1 MRLMATRRLEEGAV
15 LGRDVFDGRSS
26 AIPLLRKGVKLTE
39 RHRDALLGVGV
50 HAVYIEDALGEGIQ
64 ATQAVD
70 PDTRRRATVAVSRAF
85 DTCKESLSNGT
96 GVPEAVI
103 GDLSKV
109 AEMIARDIEETADMA
124 VALDDL
130 AAADGYTLQHSID
143 VAAVGMLISHKL
155 FRERGWL
162 DHLGRRTYERRDRR
176 LARLGLGLLLHDIGK
191 LIIPIDIL
199 NKPGK
204 LDEGEW
210 ELMRAHPRAGVEM
223 LRSDVIS
230 PLVKVVVRSHHER
243 WDGGGYPD
251 GLSGE
256 GIHQLAR
263 IAAAADVFD
272 AVTSERVYASARP
285 PDVGVQIV
293 LDGAGRAFDPD
304 VVDVFRRV
312 VAPYPPGVEVSLSD
326 GRRGVVAAVPPE
338 NLQRPLVR
346 VGWDP
351 SGRPVS
357 HYEVDLADEPDE
369 LTLSC
374 VLGPGVPKRSVEPPP
389 LPTWPEP
396 SAEVLAEKRAE
407 RARREAQAVLAG
419 APRSR
424 VTRTR

>member
-1 MRLMATRRLEEGAV
+1 MRLVATRRVDVGAV
-15 LGRDVFDGRSS
+15 LGSDVMDGRSS
-26 AIPLLRKGVKLTE
+26 AIPLLRAGVKFTE
-39 RHRDALLGVGV
+39 RHRKALLAAGVNAVYVDDALS
-50 HAVYIEDALGEGIQ
+50 EGIEVR
-64 ATQAVD
+64 QAVD
-70 PDTRRRATVAVSRAF
+70 PETRQRATRAVARAF
-85 DTCKESLSNGT
+85 EGCQ
-96 GVPEAVI
+96 EAMSSGQPLPDSVLN
-103 GDLSKV
+103 DLQKV
-109 AEMIARDIEETADMA
+109 ADMIASDIAENADMA

-130 AAADGYTLQHSID
+130 ASADGYTLQHSID
-143 VAAVGMLISHKL
+143 VAAGGMLIGQRL
-155 FRERGWL
+155 FRESGWL
-162 DHLGRRTYERRDRR
+162 DHLGRRVYDRRERR

-191 LIIPIDIL
+191 LIIPMDVL

-204 LDEGEW
+204 LDEAEW
-210 ELMRAHPRAGVEM
+210 KLMRAHPRAGVDM
-223 LRSDVIS
+223 LRSDLIS

-256 GIHQLAR
+256 EIHQLAR

-326 GRRGVVAAVPPE
+326 GRRGVVASVPPE
-338 NLQRPLVR
+338 NLGRPLVR
-346 VGWDP
+346 VGWNA
-351 SGRPVS
+351 SGQPVAP
-357 HYEVDLADEPDE
+357 YEVDMAGEPDS

-374 VLGPGVPKRSVEPPP
+374 VLGPGVPARGAAEPP
-389 LPTWPEP
+389 LPTRPEP

-407 RARREAQAVLAG
+407 RARREAQALVAG